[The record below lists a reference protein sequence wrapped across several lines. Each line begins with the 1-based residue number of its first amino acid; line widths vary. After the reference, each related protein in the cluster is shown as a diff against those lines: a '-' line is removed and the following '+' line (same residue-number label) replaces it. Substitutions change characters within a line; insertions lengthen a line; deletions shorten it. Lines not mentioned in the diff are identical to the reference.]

1 MTLRL
6 KRFNKDY
13 QIGTR
18 VLIPLSAAGGEG
30 CRSACVEEYNE
41 TDQTATVHLEY
52 IPDLIEPAFV
62 EIDLKRD
69 KVRPIFTRCED
80 ATNRYD
86 FNSKL
91 NDYVKTL

>member
-1 MTLRL
+1 MVGSHFLRA
-6 KRFNKDY
+6 
-13 QIGTR
+13 I
-18 VLIPLSAAGGEG
+18 S
-30 CRSACVEEYNE
+30 
-41 TDQTATVHLEY
+41 
-52 IPDLIEPAFV
+52 DLIEPAFV

-69 KVRPIFTRCED
+69 KVRLIFTRCED